1 MVSKRAASASL
12 IMSLYLSNQVPT
24 YYDQDIFSVIAVL
37 FIAISY
43 ELHQIGDVNLY
54 AWYGFGGLMVVLR
67 TIRAVQLSKL

>member
-1 MVSKRAASASL
+1 MFVLVQSGTNI
-12 IMSLYLSNQVPT
+12 IMIIK
-24 YYDQDIFSVIAVL
+24 IFLSVIAVL

-54 AWYGFGGLMVVLR
+54 AWYGSGGLMVVLR

>member
-1 MVSKRAASASL
+1 MIIK
-12 IMSLYLSNQVPT
+12 
-24 YYDQDIFSVIAVL
+24 IFLSVIAVL

-54 AWYGFGGLMVVLR
+54 AYGFGGLMVVLR